1 MSARWIDGFCP
12 APSMRKVSPVRCTNC
27 GGYPPGPWLAQWRAE
42 HPRSQ
47 RTSCRMKLRCLFPG
61 FTVTELEALW
71 HGNVD
76 TLLSAKLPTKEKS

>member
-1 MSARWIDGFCP
+1 
-12 APSMRKVSPVRCTNC
+12 MRKVSPVRCTNC
-27 GGYPPGPWLAQWRAE
+27 GGYPPGPWLVQWRAE